1 MASLR
6 ILVLAGGKSPEHEVS
21 ILSAKSLLEATEGT
35 HLDVSWLLV
44 GRDGMWLSPEASAQT
59 REIKSLEKGSHHPG
73 EMVHRLTEWDVVFP
87 MIHGSTGEDGRL
99 QALLELHGV
108 PYMGSGVLA
117 SALCMHK
124 AASKH
129 VLENGGVPVAPW
141 REYRQSHWS
150 TDPKA
155 VLDDALEKL
164 TFPLFVKPSEQ
175 GSSVG
180 ITMVKERGELKN
192 AIEQAFSYGPS
203 IVIESGVSPL
213 REIEISLLG
222 NDTITTSRPGEIVY
236 EDDFYSYETKYTPG
250 RSSTVIP
257 AEIPTAVVERIQE
270 LAVKSYELL
279 GCAGFARADFL
290 YNPETQELF
299 FSEIN
304 TLPGFTPFSMF
315 TKMWEAEGLSYLE
328 IVEKLAKLAI
338 DLHGPALR

>member
-6 ILVLAGGKSPEHEVS
+6 ILVLAGGKSPEHEIS
-21 ILSAKSLLEATEGT
+21 ILSAKSLLEATDGS

-44 GRDGMWLSPEASAQT
+44 GRDGMWLSPEASAQARDFT
-59 REIKSLEKGSHHPG
+59 ALDQGSHHAG

-129 VLENGGVPVAPW
+129 VLENGGIPVTKW
-141 REYRQSHWS
+141 REYRKNQW
-150 TDPKA
+150 TNDPKQ
-155 VLDDALEKL
+155 VLEDALEKL
-164 TFPLFVKPSEQ
+164 TLPLFVKPSEQ

-180 ITMVKERGELKN
+180 ITMVKERTELKT

-203 IVIESGVSPL
+203 IVMESGVSPL
-213 REIEISLLG
+213 REIEISLVG
-222 NDTITTSRPGEIVY
+222 NDTIETSRPGEIVY

-257 AEIPTAVVERIQE
+257 AEIPSDIVDRIQE
-270 LAVKSYELL
+270 LATTAYELL

-290 YNPETQELF
+290 YNPATNELF

-315 TKMWEAEGLSYLE
+315 TKMWEAEGFSYLE

>member
-6 ILVLAGGKSPEHEVS
+6 ILVLAGGKSPEHEIS
-21 ILSAKSLLEATEGT
+21 ILSAKSLLKATQGT
-35 HLDVSWLLV
+35 HLEVSWLLV

-59 REIKSLEKGSHHPG
+59 LDIEALETGSHHPG

-87 MIHGSTGEDGRL
+87 MIHGPTGEDGRL

-108 PYMGSGVLA
+108 PYVGSGVLA

-129 VLENGGVPVAPW
+129 VLENGGIPVAAW
-141 REYRQSHWS
+141 REYKQNAWKEDS
-150 TDPKA
+150 KA
-155 VLDDALEKL
+155 IVEEALRDF

-180 ITMVKERGELKN
+180 ITMVKERGALRE

-222 NDTITTSRPGEIVY
+222 NDTIKTSRPGEIVY

-257 AEIPTAVVERIQE
+257 AEIPQEISTKIQK
-270 LAVKSYELL
+270 LAVDAYRLL

-290 YNPETQELF
+290 YNPDSGDLF

-315 TKMWEAEGLSYLE
+315 TKMWEAEGVSYLE
-328 IVEKLAKLAI
+328 VVERLAKLAI
-338 DLHGPALR
+338 ALHGPALR

>member
-21 ILSAKSLLEATEGT
+21 ILSAKSLLKATEGT

-59 REIKSLEKGSHHPG
+59 LEIEALEIGSHHPG

-129 VLENGGVPVAPW
+129 VLQNGGVPVVPW
-141 REYRQSHWS
+141 REYRQSAW
-150 TDPKA
+150 TEDPKA
-155 VLDDALEKL
+155 IIEEALRDFS
-164 TFPLFVKPSEQ
+164 FPLFVKPSEQ

-180 ITMVKERGELKN
+180 ISMVKERGKLRE
-192 AIEQAFSYGPS
+192 AIDEAFSYGPS

-222 NDTITTSRPGEIVY
+222 NDAIETSRPGEIVY

-257 AEIPTAVVERIQE
+257 AEIPQE
-270 LAVKSYELL
+270 VSDKIKRLAVEAYRLL

-290 YNPETQELF
+290 FNPESSELF

-328 IVEKLAKLAI
+328 IVERLAKLAI

>member
-129 VLENGGVPVAPW
+129 VLENGGVPVAP
-141 REYRQSHWS
+141 
-150 TDPKA
+150 
-155 VLDDALEKL
+155 
-164 TFPLFVKPSEQ
+164 
-175 GSSVG
+175 
-180 ITMVKERGELKN
+180 
-192 AIEQAFSYGPS
+192 
-203 IVIESGVSPL
+203 GVSTVKAT
-213 REIEISLLG
+213 G
-222 NDTITTSRPGEIVY
+222 RPIPKQC
-236 EDDFYSYETKYTPG
+236 SMMRL
-250 RSSTVIP
+250 RSSHSHS
-257 AEIPTAVVERIQE
+257 
-270 LAVKSYELL
+270 L
-279 GCAGFARADFL
+279 
-290 YNPETQELF
+290 
-299 FSEIN
+299 
-304 TLPGFTPFSMF
+304 
-315 TKMWEAEGLSYLE
+315 
-328 IVEKLAKLAI
+328 
-338 DLHGPALR
+338 

>member
-1 MASLR
+1 
-6 ILVLAGGKSPEHEVS
+6 
-21 ILSAKSLLEATEGT
+21 
-35 HLDVSWLLV
+35 
-44 GRDGMWLSPEASAQT
+44 MWLSPEASAQT

-129 VLENGGVPVAPW
+129 VLENGGVPVASW

-150 TDPKA
+150 ADPKA
-155 VLDDALEKL
+155 VLDDALGKL

-192 AIEQAFSYGPS
+192 AIEQVSHGPS

-279 GCAGFARADFL
+279 GCAGL
-290 YNPETQELF
+290 PERTFCTIQRHKNY
-299 FSEIN
+299 S
-304 TLPGFTPFSMF
+304 
-315 TKMWEAEGLSYLE
+315 
-328 IVEKLAKLAI
+328 LAKLTPYPVS
-338 DLHGPALR
+338 HRSQCSRRCGKPKG

>member
-6 ILVLAGGKSPEHEVS
+6 ILVLAGGKSPEHEIS
-21 ILSAKSLLEATEGT
+21 ILSAQSLLKATQET

-44 GRDGMWLSPEASAQT
+44 GRDGMWLSPEASAEHQD
-59 REIKSLEKGSHHPG
+59 IKVLEHGSHHPG

-87 MIHGSTGEDGRL
+87 MIHGPTGEDGRL

-108 PYMGSGVLA
+108 PYMGSGVLS

-129 VLENGGVPVAPW
+129 VLENGGIPVAPW
-141 REYRQSHWS
+141 CELKESHWRAES
-150 TDPKA
+150 REI
-155 VLDDALEKL
+155 LEDTL
-164 TFPLFVKPSEQ
+164 ERFELPIFVKPSEQ

-180 ITMVKERGELKN
+180 ITMVKEKAALKDAIN
-192 AIEQAFSYGPS
+192 AAFSYGPS

-222 NDTITTSRPGEIVY
+222 NDAIETSRPGEILY
-236 EDDFYSYETKYTPG
+236 DDDFYSYETKYTPG
-250 RSSTVIP
+250 RSSTSIP
-257 AEIPTAVVERIQE
+257 AELPDDIIASIKT
-270 LAVKSYELL
+270 LAVRAYELL
-279 GCAGFARADFL
+279 DCKGFARADFL
-290 YNPETQELF
+290 YNPDTNDVF

-315 TKMWEAEGLSYLE
+315 TKMWEAEGVSYLE
-328 IVEKLAKLAI
+328 VVERLAKLAI
-338 DLHGPALR
+338 DLHGPKI